1 MAALQLQAACYAL
14 DRFVFFRAGE
24 PVHLVRSLSLHH
36 LPIRMKYST
45 PSHPRTALTRTFSL
59 VVMFAL
65 SACSSQGALQDVR
78 NNSNPTDRT
87 QRNITNFTPA
97 LRCMDDMM
105 FQRGT
110 RDVTVMMEEFRD
122 ATQRVPVSA
131 RDMMTS
137 AMSDMTRRSRGV
149 RLSLFGSDQQNLA
162 QLLQQAQKTNAFGV
176 IPQYNIRGTI
186 SQFDDS
192 ISKSGGS
199 VGISVVEKLFGVR
212 AGLDTK
218 FSVMGLDAA
227 VVETSTMN
235 LIPGVSSKNT
245 TVLASRDASAADGQ
259 ARLENPAIG
268 LVFSFNTARSDGPA
282 QAARN
287 MVELATLE
295 LVGKLIHA
303 PYWQCLGVPDTDKEV
318 QREMDDWFLSMDEAE
333 RVQYLKDNMRER
345 RYYDGAIDG
354 KEDAGFLAALRVYR
368 KAMGLPEIGTV
379 DMSFF
384 KLFVTT
390 PVPRGPLSPTRK
402 AVGES
407 VASATPST
415 SEASPAP
422 MTVNLVPPST
432 GAARKITTLGINVSQ
447 SGYVYC
453 YTRDPVT
460 QHIQR
465 IFPNRFV
472 KDPRVES
479 GKRMV
484 LPSAGKFVLNPAA
497 EYACL
502 HAPREVYGDLPPPLR
517 WGDFEDIKLSNFEDI
532 RVQFSES
539 AGLPVQMVVPVAT
552 ARP

>member
-1 MAALQLQAACYAL
+1 
-14 DRFVFFRAGE
+14 
-24 PVHLVRSLSLHH
+24 
-36 LPIRMKYST
+36 
-45 PSHPRTALTRTFSL
+45 
-59 VVMFAL
+59 
-65 SACSSQGALQDVR
+65 VR

-105 FQRGT
+105 FARGT
-110 RDVTVMMEEFRD
+110 RDVSVMMEEFRD

-192 ISKSGGS
+192 ISKTGAS
-199 VGISVVEKLFGVR
+199 VGVSVVEKLFGVR
-212 AGLDTK
+212 GGVETK
-218 FSVMGLDAA
+218 FSVIGLDAA
-227 VVETSTMN
+227 VVDTNSLS

-259 ARLENPAIG
+259 ARLENPGIG

-295 LVGKLIHA
+295 LVGKLIRA
-303 PYWQCLGVPDTDKEV
+303 PYWQCLGVPDSDTEI
-318 QREMDDWFLSMDEAE
+318 QREMEDWFLAMDETE
-333 RVQYLKDNMRER
+333 RVQFFKESMREK

-354 KEDAGFLAALRVYR
+354 KSDAAFVAALKSYR
-368 KAMGLPEIGTV
+368 KALGLAEAGSI
-379 DMSFF
+379 DLSFF
-384 KLFVTT
+384 KAFVTSAVPKGPLTPPRKTAGDETLKTAPAT
-390 PVPRGPLSPTRK
+390 PVVPIAPAL
-402 AVGES
+402 A
-407 VASATPST
+407 A
-415 SEASPAP
+415 ASPPPMSVSLSAP
-422 MTVNLVPPST
+422 AS
-432 GAARKITTLGINVSQ
+432 GAARRVTTLGISVSQ
-447 SGYVYC
+447 PGYVYC

-460 QHIQR
+460 QQIQR
-465 IFPNRFV
+465 IFPNRFA

-479 GKRMV
+479 GKRLV
-484 LPSAGKFVLNPAA
+484 LPGTGKFVLNPAA

-539 AGLPVQMVVPVAT
+539 AGLPVQMVWPAAV